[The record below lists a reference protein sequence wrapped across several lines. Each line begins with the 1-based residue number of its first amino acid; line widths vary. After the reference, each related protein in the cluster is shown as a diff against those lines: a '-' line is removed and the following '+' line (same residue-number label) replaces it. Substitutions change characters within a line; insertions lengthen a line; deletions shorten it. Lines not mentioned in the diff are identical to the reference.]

1 MGIDELKKE
10 FESNRNEIRKVS
22 HMIDNLNEQLK
33 TLLDKDTD
41 LYYKLLKLGS
51 ASIYG
56 ELAQRISDYE
66 RLSDEND

>member
-41 LYYKLLKLGS
+41 LYYKLIKLGS
-51 ASIYG
+51 ASAYG
-56 ELAQRISDYE
+56 EIVRRLSEHEI
-66 RLSDEND
+66 LSDEND